1 MTADMV
7 VRSHEQYLEQGI
19 LVTDSAQLRQ
29 NYRKSKMFL
38 VDLLSVFPTD
48 IAFLFFDTSCHEEMP
63 CLGIV
68 RKLKYRKQYFWLI

>member
-1 MTADMV
+1 MDIV

-19 LVTDSAQLRQ
+19 LVTDSAQLRR
-29 NYRKSKMFL
+29 NYRKSRIFL

-48 IAFLFFDTSCHEEMP
+48 IAFLFFDTSCYEQMP

-68 RKLKYRKQYFWLI
+68 